1 MGRPQEID
9 DFVIAL
15 GELTDMGA
23 CDLKVYSDLDGL
35 WRMIHRYKMTSPISI
50 SVVDSKEAC
59 VRAICGNHD
68 HATGWQL
75 KDETSV
81 VASAAGPEFPLT
93 LRVQDARGNI
103 LKMRLQLEPASS
115 GAHRRKQSSPG
126 EPPGAWNSL

>member
-1 MGRPQEID
+1 VGRPQEID

-15 GELTDMGA
+15 GELTDMGV
-23 CDLKVYSDLDGL
+23 CDLKVYSDLDRL
-35 WRMIHRYKMTSPISI
+35 WRMVDRYKMTAPLSI
-50 SVVDSKEAC
+50 SVVDTKEAC

-81 VASAAGPEFPLT
+81 VASAAGSEFPLT
-93 LRVQDARGNI
+93 LRVEDARGNI

-115 GAHRRKQSSPG
+115 GAHRRKHSSPNQ
-126 EPPGAWNSL
+126 PPGA